1 MSRWRPVWLVARRE
15 ILTRLRTRSYQLS
28 TAAVVL
34 LVIGGMAAGQWLPD
48 LFEEDPEQR
57 MGVASAAAPLKDK
70 LREVAAAFEE
80 NVVLVDVTPGDD
92 LAKTLE
98 REDLDAIL
106 VEPDRLVFEAAV
118 DATLHAIV
126 AQAVFEA
133 ALPERATSLGLS
145 VEEARKLIEPVA
157 IRVELAV
164 PEDEDEDDPWG
175 VAFVATVVLLMAMS
189 LYGQWVMVGVI
200 EEKSNRVVEVLLAV
214 VGPWQLLTGKVLGIM
229 GLAIIQI
236 GATLSALAVSLVV
249 FEDVTLPEV
258 AVTAIAMAVLWLVLG
273 LLLYNFMYAAV
284 GATATRPEDA
294 TSATVPVLAPLM
306 MGYFVAL
313 IYVPE
318 NPDALASRALSL
330 FPLTAP
336 LVMPVR
342 IASGGGSANRGD
354 PGCRRN
360 DRGYRGCDLAGKP
373 HLHRGDPADSE
384 DWLARSIPAL
394 TRVGAANRTPPLRG
408 LCPSNGCTP
417 SLRPCNLPGVR

>member
-48 LFEEDPEQR
+48 LFEDDPEQR
-57 MGVASAAAPLKDK
+57 MGVVSAAAPLKDE
-70 LREVAAAFEE
+70 LREVAAAFGE
-80 NVVLVDVTPGDD
+80 NLVLVDVTPGDD
-92 LAKTLE
+92 LAKTME

-106 VEPDRLVFEAAV
+106 VEPHRLVFEAAV

-126 AQAVFEA
+126 AQAAFEA

-164 PEDEDEDDPWG
+164 PEDEDEDEDDLWG
-175 VAFVATVVLLMAMS
+175 VGFVATVVLLMAMS
-189 LYGQWVMVGVI
+189 LYGQWVLVGVI

-284 GATATRPEDA
+284 GATASRPEDA
-294 TSATVPVLAPLM
+294 SSAMAPVLAPMM
-306 MGYFVAL
+306 MGYLAAL

-342 IASGGGSANRGD
+342 IASGGGSAIEVI
-354 PGCRRN
+354 
-360 DRGYRGCDLAGKP
+360 LAVG
-373 HLHRGDPADSE
+373 GMIAATVGVI
-384 DWLARSIPAL
+384 WLASHIYTGAILQTQRIGLLAAFRRSRA
-394 TRVGAANRTPPLRG
+394 
-408 LCPSNGCTP
+408 
-417 SLRPCNLPGVR
+417 

>member
-48 LFEEDPEQR
+48 LFDEDPEQR
-57 MGVASAAAPLKDK
+57 MGVVSAAVPLKDK
-70 LREVAAAFEE
+70 LREVAAAFGE

-92 LAKTLE
+92 LAKTME

-126 AQAVFEA
+126 VQAAFEA

-164 PEDEDEDDPWG
+164 PEDEDEDDDLWG
-175 VAFVATVVLLMAMS
+175 VGSVATVVLLMAMS
-189 LYGQWVMVGVI
+189 LYGQWVLVGVI

-214 VGPWQLLTGKVLGIM
+214 VRPWQLLTGKVLGIL

-294 TSATVPVLAPLM
+294 SSAMAPVLAPM
-306 MGYFVAL
+306 MMAYFVAL

-342 IASGGGSANRGD
+342 IASGGGSAIEVI
-354 PGCRRN
+354 
-360 DRGYRGCDLAGKP
+360 LAVG
-373 HLHRGDPADSE
+373 GMIAATVGVI
-384 DWLARSIPAL
+384 WLASHIYTGAILQTQRIGLLAAFRRSRA
-394 TRVGAANRTPPLRG
+394 
-408 LCPSNGCTP
+408 
-417 SLRPCNLPGVR
+417 